1 MKRLGHLWNEVLDI
15 ENGFIAVLEG
25 TANKRKQ
32 WESRR
37 FFFTDDEAAEY
48 PACYHQ
54 IDPVK
59 AKMYVAKKLIPQL
72 RDQTWKPKPPRYI
85 RRWCPNKSH
94 AGGKW
99 RDLYVPSFDDHIIAH
114 MVMNVAMPAFTRG
127 MHPNC
132 CGSVPKRGI
141 RHIVKSVSHW
151 MKDDKE
157 CRYFVKLDIRHFFD
171 NIKPDLLMDVLNRKI
186 KDKYVLWVL
195 GEIIHSAPVA
205 CPVGYYTSPFFANL
219 YLQDLDWF
227 IEKDLYKV
235 RRGKRIKYVRHYSRY
250 MDDMILVGT
259 SKSDLLK
266 AVRAVEKYLMDH
278 YELEIKKAWEI
289 KRIGKH
295 EIRDGKWKLKTGTYW
310 CDIGG
315 YKFCKDSTIMRDGIF
330 LASQRLAKKMSKAEY
345 YTVHQCQSLVS
356 RLGWSTHCDSQHF
369 AEGIKEKVNV
379 KTARRVISYGD
390 VEKSR
395 KRRECK
401 TACCF
406 N

>member
-37 FFFTDDEAAEY
+37 FFFTDEEAAEY

-59 AKMYVAKKLIPQL
+59 AKMYVAEKLIPQL

-99 RDLYVPSFDDHIIAH
+99 RDLYV
-114 MVMNVAMPAFTRG
+114 
-127 MHPNC
+127 
-132 CGSVPKRGI
+132 
-141 RHIVKSVSHW
+141 
-151 MKDDKE
+151 
-157 CRYFVKLDIRHFFD
+157 
-171 NIKPDLLMDVLNRKI
+171 
-186 KDKYVLWVL
+186 
-195 GEIIHSAPVA
+195 
-205 CPVGYYTSPFFANL
+205 NL
-219 YLQDLDWF
+219 
-227 IEKDLYKV
+227 
-235 RRGKRIKYVRHYSRY
+235 
-250 MDDMILVGT
+250 
-259 SKSDLLK
+259 
-266 AVRAVEKYLMDH
+266 
-278 YELEIKKAWEI
+278 
-289 KRIGKH
+289 
-295 EIRDGKWKLKTGTYW
+295 
-310 CDIGG
+310 
-315 YKFCKDSTIMRDGIF
+315 
-330 LASQRLAKKMSKAEY
+330 
-345 YTVHQCQSLVS
+345 
-356 RLGWSTHCDSQHF
+356 
-369 AEGIKEKVNV
+369 

-401 TACCF
+401 TACSF